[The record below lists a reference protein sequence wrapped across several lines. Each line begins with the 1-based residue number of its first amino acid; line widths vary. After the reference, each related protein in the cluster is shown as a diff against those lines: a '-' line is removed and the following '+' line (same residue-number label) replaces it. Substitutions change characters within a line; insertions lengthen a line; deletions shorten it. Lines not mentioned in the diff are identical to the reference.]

1 MKKLNYSKG
10 KIGEN
15 IAAEFLAKKGFRIIA
30 QNWQNKFG
38 EIDLIC
44 LDCRGFTRLPDGQV
58 YQILVFVE
66 VKLKIGEEF
75 GLPEEMIDPR
85 KIFQIQRSAE
95 MFLIDEPKLAKEY
108 PQYRLDAVC
117 IILDKN
123 KEVQDIRHYE
133 NLTE

>member
-1 MKKLNYSKG
+1 M
-10 KIGEN
+10 GEN
-15 IAAEFLAKKGFRIIA
+15 IAAEFLTKKGFKIIA

-44 LDCRGFTRLPDGQV
+44 LDCRGLV

-85 KIFQIQRSAE
+85 KIYQIQRSAE
-95 MFLIDEPKLAKEY
+95 MFLLNEPSMAQKY

-117 IILDKN
+117 IVLDRN

>member
-10 KIGEN
+10 KIGEQ
-15 IAAEFLAKKGFRIIA
+15 IAFEFLAKKGFKIIA
-30 QNWQNKFG
+30 QNWQNRFG
-38 EIDLIC
+38 EIDLIAI
-44 LDCRGFTRLPDGQV
+44 DKD
-58 YQILVFVE
+58 ILVFVE
-66 VKLKIGEEF
+66 VKLKIGEDF

-85 KIFQIQRSAE
+85 KIYQIQRAAE
-95 MFLIDEPKLAKEY
+95 IFLLNEASMAQEY